1 MFVFS
6 FKLKIR
12 HIVSIILTILIIIGA
27 AYVVKHPAREVFAPS
42 EMVYGVCYGE
52 NKT

>member
-1 MFVFS
+1 MFILS

-27 AYVVKHPAREVFAPS
+27 VYVVKHPAQEVLAPA
-42 EMVYGVCYGE
+42 EMVYGVYYGE
-52 NKT
+52 GKT